1 MIDINSIIII
11 LGFLLVSMLLW
22 FTKNKEKASSF
33 EEKLESEVKEL
44 DETLIKRHQD
54 LLREINDVNSTFSNS
69 IGNFEKTFESY
80 SKESIE
86 ETRKLNQL
94 LKNNQQRGAW
104 AERILDDLLKHIGM
118 IEGIEYEKQAIGLKD
133 EDGEDV
139 RPDFI
144 FYLDGQNKVFPLDSK
159 FPLSNFAK
167 LYDDNDNF
175 LEANKTKYIS
185 DFKKRIVET
194 SKYVN
199 PNENTIEL
207 AAMFVPVSTI
217 LDKTIEIDNEIV
229 DYALERK
236 VVLVSPANFY
246 ALISFVKHSAILFS
260 LSKEHEQVLDVFR
273 NIQKQYDMYEQS
285 FGEVDK
291 KLNALIDSIN
301 DIKGTRTKMLSA
313 QIKKID
319 QILKSSKKLDD

>member
-11 LGFLLVSMLLW
+11 LGFLILGLILW
-22 FTKNKEKASSF
+22 LTKNKEKTNSF
-33 EEKLESEVKEL
+33 EQKIESEVKDL
-44 DETLIKRHQD
+44 DQNLIKRHQD
-54 LLREINDVNSTFSNS
+54 LSNQINEATFTFTNS
-69 IGNFEKTFESY
+69 IGNFKETFETY
-80 SKESIE
+80 SKESIG
-86 ETRKLNQL
+86 ETRKLNNL

-104 AERILDDLLKHIGM
+104 AERVLDDLLKHIGM
-118 IEGIEYEKQAIGLKD
+118 LEGIEYEKQAIGLKD

-144 FYLDGQNKVFPLDSK
+144 FYLDGQSKVFPLDSK
-159 FPLSNFAK
+159 FPLSNFDK
-167 LYDDNDNF
+167 LYDENDNF
-175 LEANKTKYIS
+175 LEENKTKYIS

-199 PNENTIEL
+199 PSENTIEL

-217 LDKTIEIDNEIV
+217 LDKTIEIDSEII

-273 NIQKQYDMYEQS
+273 NIQKQYDMYEKS
-285 FGEVDK
+285 FNQVDK
-291 KLNALIDSIN
+291 KLSDLIDSID
-301 DIKGTRTKMLSA
+301 DIKGTRTRMLSA

-319 QILKSSKKLDD
+319 QILKSSKKLND

>member
-1 MIDINSIIII
+1 MFDINTILII
-11 LGFLLVSMLLW
+11 LGFSGFGIFLIISNKRKFTDSFDDKFKTDIKDFDDGLVKKYEELSKKINNIDLN
-22 FTKNKEKASSF
+22 FKNNINNFKE
-33 EEKLESEVKEL
+33 
-44 DETLIKRHQD
+44 
-54 LLREINDVNSTFSNS
+54 
-69 IGNFEKTFESY
+69 TFESY
-80 SKESIE
+80 SKESIV

-118 IEGIEYEKQAIGLKD
+118 IEGVEYKKQAIGLKD

-144 FYLDGQNKVFPLDSK
+144 FYLDGQEKIFPLDSK
-159 FPLSNFAK
+159 FPLSNFDK
-167 LYDDNDNF
+167 LYDSNDNF
-175 LEANKTKYIS
+175 LEENKTKYIS
-185 DFKKRIVET
+185 DFKKRIIET

-199 PNENTIEL
+199 PNDNTIEL

-217 LDKTIEIDNEIV
+217 LDKTIEIDNEII
-229 DYALERK
+229 DFALEKK

-260 LSKEHEQVLDVFR
+260 LSKEHEQVLNVLR
-273 NIQKQYDMYEQS
+273 NIQKQFNMYEES

-291 KLNALIDSIN
+291 KLNSLTDSIN
-301 DIKGTRTKMLSA
+301 YIKGTRTKMLSA

-319 QILKSSKKLDD
+319 QILKSTKQIDD

>member
-11 LGFLLVSMLLW
+11 LGFLILGLILW
-22 FTKNKEKASSF
+22 LTKNKEKTNSF
-33 EEKLESEVKEL
+33 EQKIESEVKDL
-44 DETLIKRHQD
+44 DQNLIKRHQD
-54 LLREINDVNSTFSNS
+54 LSNQINEATFTFTNS
-69 IGNFEKTFESY
+69 IGNFKETFETY
-80 SKESIE
+80 SKESIG
-86 ETRKLNQL
+86 ETRKLNNL

-104 AERILDDLLKHIGM
+104 AERVLDDLLKHIGM
-118 IEGIEYEKQAIGLKD
+118 LEGIEYEKQAIGLKD

-144 FYLDGQNKVFPLDSK
+144 FYLDGQSKVFPLDSK
-159 FPLSNFAK
+159 FPLSNFDK
-167 LYDDNDNF
+167 LYDENDNF
-175 LEANKTKYIS
+175 LEENKTKYIS
-185 DFKKRIVET
+185 DFKKRIIET

-199 PNENTIEL
+199 PSENTIEL

-217 LDKTIEIDNEIV
+217 LDKTIEIDSEII

-273 NIQKQYDMYEQS
+273 NIQKQYDMYEKS
-285 FGEVDK
+285 FNQVDK
-291 KLNALIDSIN
+291 KLSDLIDSID
-301 DIKGTRTKMLSA
+301 DIKGTRTRMLSA

-319 QILKSSKKLDD
+319 QILKSSKKLND

>member
-11 LGFLLVSMLLW
+11 LGFLILGLILW
-22 FTKNKEKASSF
+22 LTKNKEKTNSF
-33 EEKLESEVKEL
+33 KKKIESEVKDL
-44 DETLIKRHQD
+44 DQNLIKRHQD
-54 LLREINDVNSTFSNS
+54 LSNQINEATFTFTNS
-69 IGNFEKTFESY
+69 IGNFKETFETY
-80 SKESIE
+80 SKESIG
-86 ETRKLNQL
+86 ETRKLNNL

-104 AERILDDLLKHIGM
+104 AERVLDDLLKHIGM
-118 IEGIEYEKQAIGLKD
+118 LEGIEYEKQAIGLKD

-144 FYLDGQNKVFPLDSK
+144 FYLDGQSKVFPLDSK
-159 FPLSNFAK
+159 FPLSNFDK
-167 LYDDNDNF
+167 LYDENDNF
-175 LEANKTKYIS
+175 LEENKTKYIS
-185 DFKKRIVET
+185 DFKKRIIET

-199 PNENTIEL
+199 PSENTIEL

-217 LDKTIEIDNEIV
+217 LDKTIEIDSEII

-273 NIQKQYDMYEQS
+273 NIQKQYDMYEKS
-285 FGEVDK
+285 FNQVDK
-291 KLNALIDSIN
+291 KLSDLIDSID
-301 DIKGTRTKMLSA
+301 DIKGTRTRMLSA

-319 QILKSSKKLDD
+319 QILKSSKKLND

>member
-1 MIDINSIIII
+1 MVDINSILII
-11 LGFLLVSMLLW
+11 LGFLILGLILW
-22 FTKNKEKASSF
+22 LTKNKDKANSF
-33 EEKLESEVKEL
+33 EEKLASEVKDL
-44 DETLIKRHQD
+44 DQSLIKRHQD
-54 LLREINDVNSTFSNS
+54 LSKQINEATFTFTNS
-69 IGNFEKTFESY
+69 IGNFKETFETY
-80 SKESIE
+80 SKESIG
-86 ETRKLNQL
+86 ETRKLNNL

-104 AERILDDLLKHIGM
+104 AERVLDDLLKHIGM
-118 IEGIEYEKQAIGLKD
+118 LEGIEYEKQAIGLKD

-139 RPDFI
+139 RPDFV
-144 FYLDGQNKVFPLDSK
+144 FYLDGQSKVFPLDSK
-159 FPLSNFAK
+159 FPLSNFDK
-167 LYDDNDNF
+167 LYDENDNF
-175 LEANKTKYIS
+175 LEENKTKYIS

-199 PNENTIEL
+199 PSENTIEL

-217 LDKTIEIDNEIV
+217 LDKTIEIDNEII

-273 NIQKQYDMYEQS
+273 NIQKQYDMYEKS
-285 FGEVDK
+285 FIQVDK
-291 KLNALIDSIN
+291 KLGDLIDSIN
-301 DIKGTRTKMLSA
+301 EIKGTRTRMLSV

>member
-1 MIDINSIIII
+1 MIDVNSILII
-11 LGFLLVSMLLW
+11 LGFLMLGLILW
-22 FTKNKEKASSF
+22 LTKNKENSNSF
-33 EEKLESEVKEL
+33 EEKLESEVKDL
-44 DETLIKRHQD
+44 DQSLIKRHQD
-54 LLREINDVNSTFSNS
+54 LSKQINEATFTFTNS
-69 IGNFEKTFESY
+69 IGNFKETFETY
-80 SKESIE
+80 SKESIG
-86 ETRKLNQL
+86 ETRKLNNL

-104 AERILDDLLKHIGM
+104 AERVLDDLLKHIGM
-118 IEGIEYEKQAIGLKD
+118 LEGIEYEKQAIGLKD

-144 FYLDGQNKVFPLDSK
+144 FYLDGQSKVFPLDSK
-159 FPLSNFAK
+159 FPLSNFDK
-167 LYDDNDNF
+167 LYDENDNF
-175 LEANKTKYIS
+175 LEENKTKYIS

-199 PNENTIEL
+199 PSENTIEL

-217 LDKTIEIDNEIV
+217 LDKTIEIDNEII

-273 NIQKQYDMYEQS
+273 NIQKQYDMYEKS
-285 FGEVDK
+285 FIQVDK
-291 KLNALIDSIN
+291 KLSDLIDSIN
-301 DIKGTRTKMLSA
+301 EIKGTRTRMLSV

-319 QILKSSKKLDD
+319 QILKSSKKLKD

>member
-1 MIDINSIIII
+1 MIDVNSILIII
-11 LGFLLVSMLLW
+11 GFLVLGILLW
-22 FTKNKEKASSF
+22 ITKFKETSNSF
-33 EEKLESEVKEL
+33 EEKLKSEVKDL
-44 DETLIKRHQD
+44 DQGLNKINHDLSIK
-54 LLREINDVNSTFSNS
+54 INDVTNSFKNS
-69 IGNFEKTFESY
+69 IGSFERTFESY

-104 AERILDDLLKHIGM
+104 AERILEDLLKHIGM
-118 IEGIEYEKQAIGLKD
+118 LDGIEYVKQAEGL
-133 EDGEDV
+133 EDSDGGKI

-167 LYDDNDNF
+167 LYDSNGNF
-175 LEANKTKYIS
+175 IEENKTKYIS

-199 PNENTIEL
+199 PEQNTIEL

-217 LDKTIEIDNEIV
+217 LDKTIEIDNEII

-246 ALISFVKHSAILFS
+246 ALISFVKHSSVLFY
-260 LSKEHEQVLDVFR
+260 LSKEHTQVLEVFR
-273 NIQKQYDMYEQS
+273 NIQKQYGMYEQS
-285 FGEVDK
+285 FAQVDK
-291 KLNALIDSIN
+291 RLEALIDSIN
-301 DIKGTRTKMLSA
+301 DIKGTRTRMLSA
-313 QIKKID
+313 QIRKID
-319 QILKSSKKLDD
+319 EILKSPNQLND

>member
-1 MIDINSIIII
+1 MIDVNSILII
-11 LGFLLVSMLLW
+11 LGFLILGLILW
-22 FTKNKEKASSF
+22 LTKNKENSNSF
-33 EEKLESEVKEL
+33 EEKLESEVKDL
-44 DETLIKRHQD
+44 DQSLIKRHQD
-54 LLREINDVNSTFSNS
+54 LSKQINEATFTFTNS
-69 IGNFEKTFESY
+69 IGNFKETFETY
-80 SKESIE
+80 SKESIG
-86 ETRKLNQL
+86 ETRKLNNL

-104 AERILDDLLKHIGM
+104 AERVLDDLLKHIGM
-118 IEGIEYEKQAIGLKD
+118 LEGIEYEKQAIGLKD

-144 FYLDGQNKVFPLDSK
+144 FYLDGQSKVFPLDSK
-159 FPLSNFAK
+159 FPLSNFDK
-167 LYDDNDNF
+167 LYDENDNF
-175 LEANKTKYIS
+175 LEENKTKYIS

-199 PNENTIEL
+199 PSENTIEL

-217 LDKTIEIDNEIV
+217 LDKTIEIDNEII

-273 NIQKQYDMYEQS
+273 NIQKQYDMYEKS
-285 FGEVDK
+285 FIQVDK
-291 KLNALIDSIN
+291 KLSDLIDSIN
-301 DIKGTRTKMLSA
+301 EIKGTRTRMLSV

-319 QILKSSKKLDD
+319 QILKSSKKLKD

>member
-1 MIDINSIIII
+1 MIDVNSILII
-11 LGFLLVSMLLW
+11 LGFLILGLILW
-22 FTKNKEKASSF
+22 LTKNKGETNSF
-33 EEKLESEVKEL
+33 EQKLESEVKDL
-44 DETLIKRHQD
+44 DQSLIKRHQD
-54 LLREINDVNSTFSNS
+54 LSKQINEATFTFTNS
-69 IGNFEKTFESY
+69 IGNFKETFETY
-80 SKESIE
+80 SKESIG
-86 ETRKLNQL
+86 ETRKLNNL

-104 AERILDDLLKHIGM
+104 AERVLDDLLKHIGM
-118 IEGIEYEKQAIGLKD
+118 LEGIEYEKQAIGLKD

-144 FYLDGQNKVFPLDSK
+144 FYLDGQSKVFPLDSK
-159 FPLSNFAK
+159 FPLSNFDK
-167 LYDDNDNF
+167 LYDENDNF
-175 LEANKTKYIS
+175 LEENKTKYIS

-199 PNENTIEL
+199 PSENTIEL

-217 LDKTIEIDNEIV
+217 LDKTIEIDNEII

-273 NIQKQYDMYEQS
+273 NIQKQYDMYEKS
-285 FGEVDK
+285 FTQVDK
-291 KLNALIDSIN
+291 KLGDLIDSIN
-301 DIKGTRTKMLSA
+301 EIKGTRTRMLSV

-319 QILKSSKKLDD
+319 QILKSSKKLND